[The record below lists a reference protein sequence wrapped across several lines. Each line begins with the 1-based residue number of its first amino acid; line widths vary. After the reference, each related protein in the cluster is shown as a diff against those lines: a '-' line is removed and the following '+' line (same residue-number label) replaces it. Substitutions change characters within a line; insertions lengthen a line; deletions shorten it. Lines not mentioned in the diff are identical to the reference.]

1 VGMTIIAGWNAA
13 LTGWTVADPTLPL
26 TIAGGALIFMLLA
39 WTIPNTAASV
49 VGGAVS
55 LNLSHAFE
63 AAMAGYGLGRIV
75 TSQNAAA
82 AESGAASQG
91 GHSLGSSL
99 EAGDKAA
106 ANNRARS
113 ASTHPTVQMPSSL
126 RASASSS
133 PSGNQ
138 TAGLGRGSATQV
150 ARSTLQTTLL

>member
-1 VGMTIIAGWNAA
+1 MTIIAGWNAA

-63 AAMAGYGLGRIV
+63 AVMAGYGLSRIL
-75 TSQNAAA
+75 TSRNAAD
-82 AESGAASQG
+82 ESGVASQG
-91 GHSLGSSL
+91 GHSLGASL

-106 ANNRARS
+106 TNGARS

-126 RASASSS
+126 TASAWSRL
-133 PSGNQ
+133 SGNQ
-138 TAGLGRGSATQV
+138 TAGAGRGSATQV
-150 ARSTLQTTLL
+150 AKPNLQTTPL

>member
-1 VGMTIIAGWNAA
+1 
-13 LTGWTVADPTLPL
+13 
-26 TIAGGALIFMLLA
+26 MLLA

-63 AAMAGYGLGRIV
+63 AAMAGYGLGRIL
-75 TSQNAAA
+75 TSRNAAG
-82 AESGAASQG
+82 AESSSAHG
-91 GHSLGSSL
+91 GHSLGASL

-106 ANNRARS
+106 ANNGARS

-138 TAGLGRGSATQV
+138 TAGLARGSGTQLPKHS
-150 ARSTLQTTLL
+150 ARTSLL